1 MSLSV
6 APVPERETRANDQA
20 SRTPVILEL
29 FTSEGC
35 SSCPPAD
42 ALLASLEEQQPVPGA
57 EIIALEEHVDYWNH
71 LGWTDP
77 FSSEQWT
84 ERQQAYAASHNSQSV
99 YTPQIVVNGR
109 TEFVGSRAQE
119 ARQTIAA
126 SASQLQTEISL
137 TPRNSDKSD
146 REQFNVSVGKLA
158 GTAASDTPEVWIA
171 ITEKG
176 LHSSVSGG
184 ENAGHDLHHASISAP
199 TSASSPSSRKSAA
212 ATSSAPPPPPS
223 SHKSAKFLLQ
233 CGTGYEVWLCGA
245 LQGAAWSRSAR
256 AVRERSAESPACRTP
271 RRPVRVRVARCA
283 GAGCTR
289 RSGRSAWRG

>member
-1 MSLSV
+1 LRLPALTSLALGTLAAMSLSV

-126 SASQLQTEISL
+126 SVSQLQTEISL
-137 TPRNSDKSD
+137 TPQNSDKSD

-184 ENAGHDLHHASISAP
+184 ENAGHDLHHASIVRLL
-199 TSASSPSSRKSAA
+199 RK
-212 ATSSAPPPPPS
+212 
-223 SHKSAKFLLQ
+223 L
-233 CGTGYEVWLCGA
+233 
-245 LQGAAWSRSAR
+245 GAADKNNAPSFTAQPELKLDPAWKRPNLRVVAFVQEKRSRHVVGAASATLQ
-256 AVRERSAESPACRTP
+256 P
-271 RRPVRVRVARCA
+271 
-283 GAGCTR
+283 
-289 RSGRSAWRG
+289 